1 MSEKIRLERGMRRLA
16 DDELMHWKYIK
27 RVRGKNGKYQ
37 YYYDN
42 NTGTSKKKADV
53 KPTTKSS
60 RKSTT
65 NTTVIP
71 SSKAKVSYINGKHSA
86 AIAAAQ
92 AAAQNTPMYQLKHG
106 NLKQKVVAGYK
117 IVKKFINK
125 LLKNNIKIDD
135 ISSNDHLVYGKY
147 GKFGRWQYL
156 H

>member
-1 MSEKIRLERGMRRLA
+1 MSEKFRLERGMRRLA
-16 DDELMHWKYIK
+16 DDELMHWKYVK
-27 RVRGKNGKYQ
+27 RVRGKNGKYR

-42 NTGTSKKKADV
+42 NTGTSS
-53 KPTTKSS
+53 T
-60 RKSTT
+60 RKSTA

-71 SSKAKVSYINGKHSA
+71 SSKAKVSYIKGKHSA

-117 IVKKFINK
+117 IVNKFINK
-125 LLKNNIKIDD
+125 LFKNNIKIDD

-147 GKFGRWQYL
+147 GKFGRWEYL

>member
-16 DDELMHWKYIK
+16 DDELMHWKYVK
-27 RVRGKNGKYQ
+27 RVRGKNGKYR

-42 NTGTSKKKADV
+42 NTGTSIKKANV
-53 KPTTKSS
+53 KPSTKS
-60 RKSTT
+60 
-65 NTTVIP
+65 

-117 IVKKFINK
+117 IVKKLINK

-135 ISSNDHLVYGKY
+135 ISSNDHLDYGRF

-156 H
+156 R

>member
-27 RVRGKNGKYQ
+27 RVRGKNGKYR

-42 NTGTSKKKADV
+42 NTGTSIKKANV
-53 KPTTKSS
+53 KPSTKSS
-60 RKSTT
+60 
-65 NTTVIP
+65 
-71 SSKAKVSYINGKHSA
+71 SKHKVSYINGKHSA

-92 AAAQNTPMYQLKHG
+92 AAAQNTPMYQLKNG

-125 LLKNNIKIDD
+125 LLKNNIKLGLFQ
-135 ISSNDHLVYGKY
+135 NYYGHSIYSK
-147 GKFGRWQYL
+147 R
-156 H
+156 

>member
-16 DDELMHWKYIK
+16 DDELMHWKYVK
-27 RVRGKNGKYQ
+27 RVRGKNGKYR

-42 NTGTSKKKADV
+42 NTGTSIKKADV
-53 KPTTKSS
+53 KPSTKS
-60 RKSTT
+60 
-65 NTTVIP
+65 

-92 AAAQNTPMYQLKHG
+92 AAAQNTPMYQLKNG

-125 LLKNNIKIDD
+125 LFKNNIKIDD

-147 GKFGRWQYL
+147 GKFGRWEYL

>member
-16 DDELMHWKYIK
+16 DDELMHYKYVK
-27 RVRGKNGKYQ
+27 RVRGKNGKYR

-53 KPTTKSS
+53 KPATKSIG
-60 RKSTT
+60 KSTT
-65 NTTVIP
+65 N
-71 SSKAKVSYINGKHSA
+71 SKGKHSA

-92 AAAQNTPMYQLKHG
+92 AAAQNIPMYQLKHG

-125 LLKNNIKIDD
+125 LFKNNLKLG
-135 ISSNDHLVYGKY
+135 LVQNYWGPSIHNK
-147 GKFGRWQYL
+147 R
-156 H
+156 

>member
-1 MSEKIRLERGMRRLA
+1 MSEKIRLDRGMRRLA

-42 NTGTSKKKADV
+42 NTGTSKKKAAV
-53 KPTTKSS
+53 KP
-60 RKSTT
+60 ST
-65 NTTVIP
+65 NIP

-92 AAAQNTPMYQLKHG
+92 AAAQNTPMYQLKNG

-117 IVKKFINK
+117 IVKKLINK
-125 LLKNNIKIDD
+125 LFKNNIKIDD
-135 ISSNDHLVYGKY
+135 ISSNDHLDYGRF

-156 H
+156 R

>member
-42 NTGTSKKKADV
+42 NTGTS
-53 KPTTKSS
+53 SI

-65 NTTVIP
+65 NTTVKP
-71 SSKAKVSYINGKHSA
+71 SSKAKTSNSKGKHSA

-92 AAAQNTPMYQLKHG
+92 AAAQNMPMYQLKHG
-106 NLKQKVVAGYK
+106 NLRQKVVAGYK
-117 IVKKFINK
+117 IVKNFISK
-125 LLKNNIKIDD
+125 SLLINLKRRPRLDLFSLIK
-135 ISSNDHLVYGKY
+135 
-147 GKFGRWQYL
+147 W
-156 H
+156 

>member
-16 DDELMHWKYIK
+16 DDELMHWKYVK
-27 RVRGKNGKYQ
+27 RVRGKNGKYR

-42 NTGTSKKKADV
+42 NTGTSIKKAV
-53 KPTTKSS
+53 AKPS
-60 RKSTT
+60 T

-71 SSKAKVSYINGKHSA
+71 SSKAKVSYANGKHSA

-92 AAAQNTPMYQLKHG
+92 AAAQNTPMYQLKNG

-125 LLKNNIKIDD
+125 LLKNNIKVDD
-135 ISSNDHLVYGKY
+135 ISYNGHQVYGRF
-147 GKFGRWQYL
+147 GKFGRWDYL
-156 H
+156 R

>member
-1 MSEKIRLERGMRRLA
+1 MSEKIRLERGMKRLA
-16 DDELMHWKYIK
+16 DDELMHYKYVK

-42 NTGTSKKKADV
+42 NTGTSKKKAV
-53 KPTTKSS
+53 AKP
-60 RKSTT
+60 ST
-65 NTTVIP
+65 NIP

-92 AAAQNTPMYQLKHG
+92 AAAQNTPMYQLKNG

-125 LLKNNIKIDD
+125 LFKNNIKTHEYHYDP
-135 ISSNDHLVYGKY
+135 
-147 GKFGRWQYL
+147 YL
-156 H
+156 GGIFRR

>member
-1 MSEKIRLERGMRRLA
+1 MSEKFGLERGMRRLA
-16 DDELMHWKYIK
+16 DDELMHYKYVK
-27 RVRGKNGKYQ
+27 RVRGKNGKYR

-42 NTGTSKKKADV
+42 NTGTS
-53 KPTTKSS
+53 SI

-65 NTTVIP
+65 NTTVNP

-92 AAAQNTPMYQLKHG
+92 AAAQNMPMYQLKNG

-125 LLKNNIKIDD
+125 LFKNNIKYDD
-135 ISSNDHLVYGKY
+135 ISSTGHLVYGKY
-147 GKFGRWQYL
+147 GKFGRWEYL

>member
-16 DDELMHWKYIK
+16 DDELMHYKYVK
-27 RVRGKNGKYQ
+27 RVLGKNGKYR

-42 NTGTSKKKADV
+42 NTGTSIKKANV

-60 RKSTT
+60 
-65 NTTVIP
+65 
-71 SSKAKVSYINGKHSA
+71 SKHKVSYINGKHSA

-106 NLKQKVVAGYK
+106 NLKQKVIAGYK

-125 LLKNNIKIDD
+125 LFKNNIKTHEYHYDP
-135 ISSNDHLVYGKY
+135 
-147 GKFGRWQYL
+147 YL
-156 H
+156 GGIFRR

>member
-1 MSEKIRLERGMRRLA
+1 MSEKFGLERGMRRLA
-16 DDELMHWKYIK
+16 DDELMHYKYVK
-27 RVRGKNGKYQ
+27 RVRGKNGKYR

-42 NTGTSKKKADV
+42 NTGTS
-53 KPTTKSS
+53 SI

-65 NTTVIP
+65 NTTVNP

-125 LLKNNIKIDD
+125 LFKNNIKYDD
-135 ISSNDHLVYGKY
+135 ISSTGHLVYGKY
-147 GKFGRWQYL
+147 GKFGRWEYL

>member
-1 MSEKIRLERGMRRLA
+1 MSEKFGLERGMRRLA

-27 RVRGKNGKYQ
+27 RVRGKNGKYR

-42 NTGTSKKKADV
+42 NTGTS
-53 KPTTKSS
+53 SI

-65 NTTVIP
+65 NTTVNP
-71 SSKAKVSYINGKHSA
+71 SSKHKVSYINGKHSA

-106 NLKQKVVAGYK
+106 NLKQKVIAGYK
-117 IVKKFINK
+117 IVNKFINQ
-125 LLKNNIKIDD
+125 LFKNNIKIDD

-156 H
+156 R

>member
-27 RVRGKNGKYQ
+27 RVRGKNGKYR

-53 KPTTKSS
+53 KPSTKS
-60 RKSTT
+60 
-65 NTTVIP
+65 
-71 SSKAKVSYINGKHSA
+71 SSKAKMSNSKGKHSD

-92 AAAQNTPMYQLKHG
+92 AAAQNMPMYQLKNG

-125 LLKNNIKIDD
+125 LFKNSIKTHEYHYDP
-135 ISSNDHLVYGKY
+135 
-147 GKFGRWQYL
+147 YL
-156 H
+156 GGIFRR

>member
-1 MSEKIRLERGMRRLA
+1 MSEKFGLERGMRRLA
-16 DDELMHWKYIK
+16 DDELMHYKYVK
-27 RVRGKNGKYQ
+27 RVLGKNGKYR

-42 NTGTSKKKADV
+42 NTGTSIKKANV
-53 KPTTKSS
+53 KPTTKS
-60 RKSTT
+60 
-65 NTTVIP
+65 

-106 NLKQKVVAGYK
+106 NLKQKVIAGYK
-117 IVKKFINK
+117 IVKKYINK

-135 ISSNDHLVYGKY
+135 ISSNDHLDYGRF

-156 H
+156 R

>member
-1 MSEKIRLERGMRRLA
+1 MSEKIRLERGMKRLA
-16 DDELMHWKYIK
+16 DDELMHYKYVK
-27 RVRGKNGKYQ
+27 RVLGKNGKYR

-42 NTGTSKKKADV
+42 NTGTSIKKAV
-53 KPTTKSS
+53 VNPSTKST

-92 AAAQNTPMYQLKHG
+92 AAAQNTPMHQLKNG

-125 LLKNNIKIDD
+125 LLKNNIKTHEYHYDP
-135 ISSNDHLVYGKY
+135 
-147 GKFGRWQYL
+147 YL
-156 H
+156 GGIFRR

>member
-27 RVRGKNGKYQ
+27 RVRGKNGKYR

-42 NTGTSKKKADV
+42 NTGTSIKKADV
-53 KPTTKSS
+53 KPSTKS
-60 RKSTT
+60 
-65 NTTVIP
+65 
-71 SSKAKVSYINGKHSA
+71 SSKAKMSNSKGKHSA

-125 LLKNNIKIDD
+125 LFKNNIKLGLFQ
-135 ISSNDHLVYGKY
+135 NYYGHSIYSK
-147 GKFGRWQYL
+147 R
-156 H
+156 

>member
-16 DDELMHWKYIK
+16 DDELMHYKYVK
-27 RVRGKNGKYQ
+27 RVRGKNGKYR

-42 NTGTSKKKADV
+42 NTGTS
-53 KPTTKSS
+53 SS

-65 NTTVIP
+65 N
-71 SSKAKVSYINGKHSA
+71 SNGKHSA

-92 AAAQNTPMYQLKHG
+92 AAAQNTPMYQLKNG

-125 LLKNNIKIDD
+125 LFKNNIK
-135 ISSNDHLVYGKY
+135 LGLFQEYYGHSIYSK
-147 GKFGRWQYL
+147 R
-156 H
+156 